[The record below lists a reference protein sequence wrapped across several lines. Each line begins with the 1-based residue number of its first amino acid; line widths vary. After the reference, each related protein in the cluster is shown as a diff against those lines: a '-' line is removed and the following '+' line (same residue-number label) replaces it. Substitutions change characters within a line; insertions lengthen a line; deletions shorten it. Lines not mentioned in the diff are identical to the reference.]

1 MEGRYFDE
9 KITDLLD
16 NLKLAPS
23 VGREEATVN
32 VGKMSNRGF
41 EYSMRLEVIKN
52 KNILWEIGGNITKVK
67 NNLDQVYENNIPG
80 IAEANTRNVQG
91 YPTNSWFGYKFSHV
105 NPENGHMMVKAQRK
119 EAVVEG
125 TFVTNNYTEEVI
137 DLATIPQKIYRKNMC
152 PIMWDRKIRIIRG
165 F

>member
-52 KNILWEIGGNITKVK
+52 KRPAPTNAVFFPSAQMK
-67 NNLDQVYENNIPG
+67 NVRHKPN
-80 IAEANTRNVQG
+80 
-91 YPTNSWFGYKFSHV
+91 YPTETQAIPARTQTAAH
-105 NPENGHMMVKAQRK
+105 HI
-119 EAVVEG
+119 
-125 TFVTNNYTEEVI
+125 EVAII
-137 DLATIPQKIYRKNMC
+137 DRTGFQIPILV
-152 PIMWDRKIRIIRG
+152 
-165 F
+165 

>member
-52 KNILWEIGGNITKVK
+52 KNILWEIGGNITKSEK
-67 NNLDQVYENNIPG
+67 
-80 IAEANTRNVQG
+80 
-91 YPTNSWFGYKFSHV
+91 
-105 NPENGHMMVKAQRK
+105 
-119 EAVVEG
+119 
-125 TFVTNNYTEEVI
+125 
-137 DLATIPQKIYRKNMC
+137 
-152 PIMWDRKIRIIRG
+152 
-165 F
+165 